1 MLKKTPESV
10 KNPHKEKI
18 AWDFQRTKKVEKDA
32 PSQKIKEVGQKIT
45 QTAKIVGETVGGIT
59 TNAVEMVRLNEVS
72 QKVAAHLEMIETVL
86 SGMDNTLRDLEKRV
100 ATLEKAAQQ

>member
-18 AWDFQRTKKVEKDA
+18 AWDFQKAKKVEKDA

-45 QTAKIVGETVGGIT
+45 QTAKMVGETVGGIT

-100 ATLEKAAQQ
+100 AALEKAAQQ